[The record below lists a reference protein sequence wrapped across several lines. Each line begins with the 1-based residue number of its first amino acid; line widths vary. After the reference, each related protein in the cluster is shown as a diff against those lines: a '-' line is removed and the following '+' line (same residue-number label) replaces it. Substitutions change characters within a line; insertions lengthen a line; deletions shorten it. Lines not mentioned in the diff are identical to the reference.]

1 MSLRPPK
8 VALVAAVAAV
18 ALTAVPA
25 APAGAALGP
34 CRAVRTGVGTF
45 LRPGW
50 EEVAIAGAYTA
61 PAGAIGVELTCS
73 VVANDRVYA
82 SVSDEVPGPVAA
94 LAGTGSVPM
103 NAEITTCYTLR
114 VAYIDRSFTT
124 YTCP

>member
-1 MSLRPPK
+1 MFRTSK
-8 VALVAAVAAV
+8 VALVAAVAAIG
-18 ALTAVPA
+18 LTVVPA

-34 CRAVRTGVGTF
+34 CRALKTGVGTF

-61 PAGAIGVELTCS
+61 PVGAIGVELTCS

-82 SVSDEVPGPVAA
+82 SVSDEMPGPVAV
-94 LAGTGSVPM
+94 LAGTGSVPT
-103 NAEITTCYTLR
+103 NAAITTCYTLR
-114 VAYIDRSFTT
+114 VAYVDRSYTT